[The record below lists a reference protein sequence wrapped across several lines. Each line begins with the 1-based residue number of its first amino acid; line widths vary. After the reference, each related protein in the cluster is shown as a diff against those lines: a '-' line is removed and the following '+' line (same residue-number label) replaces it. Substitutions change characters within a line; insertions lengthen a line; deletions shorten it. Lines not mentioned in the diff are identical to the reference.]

1 MNQPDFP
8 RITLENIRRT
18 LLVFDSLTDPELRLV
33 AANQLVFDV
42 EALAAKVGIDVRRYD
57 GDAVV
62 VWACVSAGRPSAS
75 FASTVSIP
83 CSCRL

>member
-1 MNQPDFP
+1 MNQPDFQ

-42 EALAAKVGIDVRRYD
+42 EALAAKVGYWADALRRKTD
-57 GDAVV
+57 GQ
-62 VWACVSAGRPSAS
+62 
-75 FASTVSIP
+75 
-83 CSCRL
+83 